1 MTRPVALPLAPAR
14 ADHGGGI
21 DAARARWGGDR
32 AGWIDLSTGINPH
45 PYPLPPLSGTAWT
58 TLPDDSAQTA
68 LTQAARRTWSV
79 PEAAAIVAAPGT
91 SALIARLPALG
102 PVGTVRIPGPT
113 YNEHARAFTAQGW
126 SVTEGRSDA
135 LVLVNPNNPDG
146 RVWRA
151 ADADAPITILDESF
165 ADLDPATSL
174 IALAARPGTVVLKG
188 LGKFWGLAGL
198 RLGFAIGDPAL
209 IDRLAT
215 LLGPWPVSG
224 PALAIGT
231 AALRDTA
238 WADATRARIAAD
250 AARLDTLLAA
260 AGAQP
265 VGGTGLYRL
274 VTVPDAARWQARL
287 ASHHIWTRLFPYS
300 ATWLR
305 FGLPGAEPEWVRLA
319 TALKDLR

>member
-68 LTQAARRTWSV
+68 LTRRPDRTWSV

-113 YNEHARAFTAQGW
+113 YNEHARAFTARAGP
-126 SVTEGRSDA
+126 S
-135 LVLVNPNNPDG
+135 P
-146 RVWRA
+146 RA
-151 ADADAPITILDESF
+151 ARMRRARQPQQPGRPPVAGGRRRRPHHHPRRKLRRPRPRRTASWPSRHAPARRAQGTGQVLGPRR
-165 ADLDPATSL
+165 PAPRL
-174 IALAARPGTVVLKG
+174 RHRRPRT
-188 LGKFWGLAGL
+188 
-198 RLGFAIGDPAL
+198 
-209 IDRLAT
+209 DRPPRR
-215 LLGPWPVSG
+215 LLGPWAVSG

-231 AALRDTA
+231 AALRDPHGPTPPAPALPPMPPGWTRCSQPRAPHLWAARGFTA
-238 WADATRARIAAD
+238 WYA
-250 AARLDTLLAA
+250 
-260 AGAQP
+260 
-265 VGGTGLYRL
+265 
-274 VTVPDAARWQARL
+274 PDAARWQARL
-287 ASHHIWTRLFPYS
+287 ARHHIWTRLFLTPPPGYAS
-300 ATWLR
+300 AFR
-305 FGLPGAEPEWVRLA
+305 GPNQWVRLA